1 MPANHAL
8 AESSVDLLIVGAG
21 PAGLMLA
28 LWASKFDMK
37 TRIVDKKDTRVST
50 GHADGLHSRTAE
62 ILQSFGIAQD
72 SIYRAY
78 HVNEICSWN
87 PKSSNEKEIERTQT
101 VFAQPQNLSRF
112 PLSGLNQGAIERMLE
127 DEIRSEGRVNIERNT
142 IPVALHLEG
151 TEECYENQE
160 SSQGSYPVHVTLR
173 NIGPKSKRRR

>member
-78 HVNEICSWN
+78 HVNEICSW
-87 PKSSNEKEIERTQT
+87 
-101 VFAQPQNLSRF
+101 V
-112 PLSGLNQGAIERMLE
+112 G
-127 DEIRSEGRVNIERNT
+127 DV
-142 IPVALHLEG
+142 
-151 TEECYENQE
+151 
-160 SSQGSYPVHVTLR
+160 
-173 NIGPKSKRRR
+173 